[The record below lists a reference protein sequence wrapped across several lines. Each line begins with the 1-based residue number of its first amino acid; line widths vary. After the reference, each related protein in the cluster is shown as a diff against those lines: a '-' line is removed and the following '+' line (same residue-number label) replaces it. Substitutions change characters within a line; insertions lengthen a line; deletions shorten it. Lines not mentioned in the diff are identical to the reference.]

1 MFRSIK
7 INFIVVTLVLLAVP
21 AFVIGLISYGT
32 SKEELNELGRQNLK
46 NDVQFVLATI
56 EVLNKQ
62 VEKGDVPLEEAQEQV
77 KKMILGPKQADG
89 TRSITDRF
97 DLGESGYMYIADDQ
111 GTLLAHPQ
119 IEGDDLMKIVTP
131 DGVNVGEELMGI
143 LASSSQ
149 EGFLEYTWNLPN
161 SEETAPK
168 IIYVANDPHW
178 GWNVT
183 ASTYMKD
190 FNAGANHIVTYL
202 LITLIVAFLI
212 GTVIISIYTKRM
224 IGPILSIERE
234 VRLIA
239 KGDLSKPSLSIQRK
253 DEIGRLGQNI
263 DMMKAELKQM
273 IQEVAHHAEKVN
285 DSSVELSV
293 VSEEAGK
300 ASEQITHSM
309 MGIATA
315 SEAQKTFTVN
325 TTETT
330 KQMNEA
336 ISDIHHQS
344 QQAVGAVET
353 TTKAAKDGVQVLTT
367 SVAQMNEMTNS
378 FDSLATDISSLV
390 EQTDH
395 IDDIVQVIS
404 DIAKQ
409 TNLLALNASIEAARA
424 GEHGKGFAVVA
435 EEVKKLAEQ
444 SAASTE
450 QIKPMIQTI
459 QQQVKKVETSMTES
473 TANVRSSVQTID
485 QANTDF
491 QTIQSSVE
499 GMQQVIVHV
508 SSKIEDIRQD
518 VSHIVSTIETL
529 DEGAQQAA
537 ANTEQIAGAT
547 EEQLASMEEINASSA
562 ILAGLADELHQTV
575 QRFKT
580 S

>member
-1 MFRSIK
+1 M
-7 INFIVVTLVLLAVP
+7 P

-77 KKMILGPKQADG
+77 KQMILGPKQADG

-131 DGVNVGEELMGI
+131 DGVNVGEELMDI
-143 LASSSQ
+143 LSSSSQ

-202 LITLIVAFLI
+202 LITLIAAFLI

-234 VRLIA
+234 VRSIA

-336 ISDIHHQS
+336 ISDIHYQS
-344 QQAVGAVET
+344 QQAVSAVET

-580 S
+580 SE